1 MLASNI
7 SLSATVKAGSRLGG
21 ELLLLVEENDGRPEI
36 GRMRACVSIVL
47 LAVPLSLSLSAR
59 GAVAAFPSLAAS
71 PRESLPS
78 AAQAGRL
85 AAHPAK

>member
-1 MLASNI
+1 MRLDSSAGGAS
-7 SLSATVKAGSRLGG
+7 
-21 ELLLLVEENDGRPEI
+21 
-36 GRMRACVSIVL
+36 
-47 LAVPLSLSLSAR
+47 LSLSLSAR

>member
-1 MLASNI
+1 MRLDS
-7 SLSATVKAGSRLGG
+7 SAGG
-21 ELLLLVEENDGRPEI
+21 
-36 GRMRACVSIVL
+36 A
-47 LAVPLSLSLSAR
+47 SLSLSAR

>member
-1 MLASNI
+1 MRLDS
-7 SLSATVKAGSRLGG
+7 SAGG
-21 ELLLLVEENDGRPEI
+21 
-36 GRMRACVSIVL
+36 A
-47 LAVPLSLSLSAR
+47 SLSLSR